1 MYGFSPRSF
10 GSIALEGGRALGA
23 NRCIAQCLL
32 PGEWSGAEDRPTAV
46 SVWMFPDP
54 PTPYTVRIYAA
65 MALLT
70 HSRH

>member
-32 PGEWSGAEDRPTAV
+32 PGEWSGAEDRPTATLGF
-46 SVWMFPDP
+46 S
-54 PTPYTVRIYAA
+54 PTPPS
-65 MALLT
+65 LLAR
-70 HSRH
+70 SLFDID